1 MLVLFLSLSV
11 VCTVYLS
18 PTKSFPTIPTSSYLL
33 SVFGTLMGRLMG
45 SDCGAGIAALANI
58 VSDLPKLTMLILMFV
73 FGDSEHFGTK

>member
-1 MLVLFLSLSV
+1 
-11 VCTVYLS
+11 
-18 PTKSFPTIPTSSYLL
+18 
-33 SVFGTLMGRLMG
+33 MG